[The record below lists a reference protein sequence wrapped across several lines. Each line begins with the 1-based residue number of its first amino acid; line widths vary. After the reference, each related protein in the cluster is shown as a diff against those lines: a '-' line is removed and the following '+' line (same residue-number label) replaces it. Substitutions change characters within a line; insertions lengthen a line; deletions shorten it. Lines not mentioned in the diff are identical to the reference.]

1 MSTEEQELAPE
12 VVAVVQ
18 RAVDNTPDLSV
29 EGDMIEERG
38 NTLLGKGIPAPA
50 NVPATSVYWV

>member
-1 MSTEEQELAPE
+1 
-12 VVAVVQ
+12 VAVVQ